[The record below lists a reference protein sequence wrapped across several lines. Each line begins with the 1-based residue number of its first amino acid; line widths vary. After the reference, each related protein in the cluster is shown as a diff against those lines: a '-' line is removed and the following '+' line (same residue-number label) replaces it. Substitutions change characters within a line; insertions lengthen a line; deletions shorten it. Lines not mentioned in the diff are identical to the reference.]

1 MTLHYF
7 YILPLHNV
15 HILQYLYLATEQAYL
30 QSPFSVTSFN
40 IY

>member
-15 HILQYLYLATEQAYL
+15 HIVQYLYLATEQAGTYL
-30 QSPFSVTSFN
+30 QSPLKGG
-40 IY
+40 YR

>member
-15 HILQYLYLATEQAYL
+15 HIVQYLATEQAYL
-30 QSPFSVTSFN
+30 QSPFCVTSFN